1 VVSALACR
9 GLAHDYPGP
18 VRALAGVDLS
28 LEQGE
33 LAVVIGPNGS
43 GKSTL
48 QKCLAGLVAPSAGEV
63 WVDGERLA
71 ALDGRARARRLA
83 VVPQFLPAL
92 HDIAVRDFVLG
103 GRYAHF
109 GRWQGPGPAD
119 REAVDRA
126 LEAADV
132 ADQGRRWM
140 SELSGGQRQRVLVAR
155 ALAQEARSLLIDE
168 PTSSLDP
175 EHQLQVFE
183 LIAGAVAGG
192 RAALVATHDLNL
204 AAQFATRVI
213 LLDRGAVRADGP
225 VERVLTAELLRPVYG
240 ASLSF
245 GTFRAADGAERPF
258 VVPWREG
265 SRPPDAGD

>member
-9 GLAHDYPGP
+9 ALVHEYPGP
-18 VRALAGVDLS
+18 VRALGGVELTLS
-28 LEQGE
+28 EGE

-48 QKCLAGLVAPSAGEV
+48 LKCLAGLLAPSAGDV
-63 WVDGERLA
+63 LVDGEPLA
-71 ALDGRARARRLA
+71 ALDDRSRARRLA

-109 GRWQGPGPAD
+109 GRWQGPGPGD
-119 REAVDRA
+119 HRTVDQA
-126 LEAADV
+126 LQAADV
-132 ADQGRRWM
+132 ADLAQRWM

-155 ALAQEARSLLIDE
+155 ALAQEARFLLVDE
-168 PTSSLDP
+168 PTNSLDP

-183 LIAGAVAGG
+183 LLASAVAGG
-192 RAALVATHDLNL
+192 RSALVATHDLNL
-204 AAQFATRVI
+204 AAQYATRIV

-225 VERVLTAELLRPVYG
+225 VARVLMPSVLQPVYG
-240 ASLSF
+240 PSLRF
-245 GTFRAADGAERPF
+245 GTFRAADGAERSF
-258 VVPWREG
+258 VVPWRE
-265 SRPPDAGD
+265 RPPNDRRRD